1 MKVIM
6 KTGVL
11 ALLIGAVV
19 ALPAQ
24 AQKQKDLDRVEEAK
38 ATMIEKDAGMADWFN
53 SSYAYA
59 VFPNVGKGGIG
70 IGGAH
75 GNGIVYRGGAPVGKS
90 ELKQVTIGLQLGG
103 QKFIEVVFFKDKT
116 AYDDFT
122 RGNYEF
128 GAQASAVAFSA
139 SASADLA
146 YNGGV
151 AIVTMAEGGLMYEA
165 TVGGQKF
172 EYEAYGE

>member
-1 MKVIM
+1 MRSII
-6 KTGVL
+6 KTGIL
-11 ALLIGAVV
+11 ALTLGTLV
-19 ALPAQ
+19 ALPAE
-24 AQKQKDLDRVEEAK
+24 AQKQKDLDRVEEAM
-38 ATMIEKDAGMADWFN
+38 ATMIEKDAGMAGWFS

-75 GNGIVYRGGAPVGKS
+75 GNGIVYLGGTPVGKS

-103 QKFIEVVFFKDKT
+103 QKFAEVIFFKDKT
-116 AYDDFT
+116 AFDDFT
-122 RGNYEF
+122 RGNFEF
-128 GAQASAVAFSA
+128 GAQASAVAFSH

-146 YNGGV
+146 YNEGV
-151 AIVTMAEGGLMYEA
+151 AIMTMAEGGLMYEA

-172 EYEAYGE
+172 EYEAYE